1 MQRGTEAPGRLLSF
15 LVTAMVYDIGTALR
29 MKVDIARAMVSTGD
43 SNLLNEVLQNV
54 GDVLAPLD

>member
-15 LVTAMVYDIGTALR
+15 LVTTMVYDIGTALKK
-29 MKVDIARAMVSTGD
+29 KVDIVRAMVSTGS